1 MKIGVIFPQTEC
13 GTDVGAIAEFVR
25 AVEAMGFDHLFV
37 ADHVLGADPRFHSHP
52 SLVNYSHESVVHE
65 SLTLMAYFAAVT
77 RRITLAT
84 GILILPQP
92 PTLLVANQAAESHV
106 LPRCLLRLRVRR

>member
-77 RRITLAT
+77 RRHGLAN
-84 GILILPQP
+84 GYVVSLLPAGAM
-92 PTLLVANQAAESHV
+92 LAA
-106 LPRCLLRLRVRR
+106 P